1 MAEPLSSYMQ
11 KGNKMGFDLS
21 GVDPQNEKGDYF
33 RNNIW
38 YWRPLWEFVYMYCRE
53 EIQEETY
60 EQGHEN
66 SGAFIPSDNAVKIGM
81 KLQVLISDGTVA
93 NFEKRYETARKKNKR
108 LIGKSQLKETAS
120 PSASYPFS
128 ADNVKD
134 FSEFCI
140 NSGGFEIH

>member
-93 NFEKRYETARKKNKR
+93 NFEKRYETARKNKTD
-108 LIGKSQLKETAS
+108 LVPA
-120 PSASYPFS
+120 ASYPFS

-134 FSEFCI
+134 FSDFCI
-140 NSGGFEIH
+140 NSGGFKIY